1 MNFESTGSGL
11 MLFCSWMLSSAIGRP
26 LGSRVGVTEET
37 MPTSAP
43 PMLTLSPWLSSL
55 ALAAWTWSL

>member
-1 MNFESTGSGL
+1 MNFVSTGSGL
-11 MLFCSWMLSSAIGRP
+11 MLFCSWTLSSAIGRP
-26 LGSRVGVTEET
+26 LGSREGVTEET

-43 PMLTLSPWLSSL
+43 PMLTLSPWPSSL